1 VTRSSRPV
9 DDGGYS
15 SAETDMTKLGI
26 TSVSILLAAGSVVS
40 LAIHQRAQAG
50 LSERR
55 ESLRRQTAELAQ
67 LAADNERLSNLVA
80 AMDND
85 SSPELLSQLL
95 RLRSEVGQLRKVGPQ
110 KAQLQAANNQL
121 RARETKA
128 QSKLAAAQASPNYWA
143 RDQLGFA
150 GYSDPESAVKSLLWM
165 MQTGNMTSWQAAC
178 TPEAVSQLERQWAKR
193 GLSEAARGEELKQ
206 MADALMSRSSGF
218 HVLDQKTTA
227 PDEAVINLSFDGEDK
242 ARKFVLRKIGNDWKF
257 HDLILSGQGGAN

>member
-1 VTRSSRPV
+1 V

-67 LAADNERLSNLVA
+67 LAAD
-80 AMDND
+80 
-85 SSPELLSQLL
+85 LLSQLL